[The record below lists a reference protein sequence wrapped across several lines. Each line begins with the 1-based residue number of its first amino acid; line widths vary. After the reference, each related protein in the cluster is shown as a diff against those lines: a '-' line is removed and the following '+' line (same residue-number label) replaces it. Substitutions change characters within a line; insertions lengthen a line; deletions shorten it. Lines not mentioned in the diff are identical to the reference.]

1 MNMHRWI
8 QRSIPFATIA
18 LIGAAPMVLAQN
30 GGQEIFQWT
39 GPVDREVQISMRGSQ
54 MWTRDVGGNEINR
67 ARAHV
72 VSQLPRRDG
81 QVVVQ
86 VQDGRGS
93 VDVIQ
98 QPSSQNNYTTIVR
111 IRDSRGGND
120 SYRITGYW
128 ESYSNG
134 DYVGKG
140 RGRGNDRD
148 DRDIYR
154 RRDDGRNGS
163 NGSNGSNGRYG
174 NQGLMHWSGNV
185 DNELEIRIQNGR
197 VEYRTISG
205 AAPTSIRANLGNGSI
220 PRTNAT
226 VNVAQNQGRGSVNVI
241 QQPSS
246 WNGYTTVLRVKD
258 PQGGY
263 GYYDFDLMWQ

>member
-1 MNMHRWI
+1 MRMHRWI
-8 QRSIPFATIA
+8 QRSIPLATIA
-18 LIGAAPMVLAQN
+18 LLGAAPMVLAQN

-39 GPVDREVQISMRGSQ
+39 GPVDREVQISMRGNQ

-67 ARAHV
+67 ARARV
-72 VSQLPRRDG
+72 VSQIPRRDG

-86 VQDGRGS
+86 VQDGRGN

-98 QPSSQNNYTTIVR
+98 QPSSQNGYMTVVR
-111 IRDSRGGND
+111 IRDSRGGAD
-120 SYRITGYW
+120 QYHITAYW

-134 DYVGKG
+134 DYAGKG
-140 RGRGNDRD
+140 RGRDNRD
-148 DRDIYR
+148 NR
-154 RRDDGRNGS
+154 DGRDGGYRPRDNAQ
-163 NGSNGSNGRYG
+163 NGRLG
-174 NQGLMHWSGNV
+174 NQGLLHWSGNV
-185 DNELEIRIQNGR
+185 DGELEIRMQNGR

-205 AAPTSIRANLGNGSI
+205 AAPTSIRANVGSGSS

-226 VNVAQNQGRGSVNVI
+226 VNVAQSSGRGSVNVV

-246 WNGYTTVLRVKD
+246 WNGYTTVVRVRD

-263 GYYDFDLMWQ
+263 GFYDFDLMWQ